1 MPRKIMLVFFLFISE
16 VCYAQVVVSEFNLSD
31 INRGGMTKVQAENYS
46 LLHLNIKNMIYRW
59 MAFLLTVICR
69 INTEILPIR
78 DIMILALVMIH
89 RLPEQSIIGDCFQ

>member
-16 VCYAQVVVSEFNLSD
+16 FCYAQAVVSEFNLSD
-31 INRGGMTKVQAENYS
+31 INRGGMTKAQAEKLLIIALKYQKYDLS
-46 LLHLNIKNMIYRW
+46 LDGV
-59 MAFLLTVICR
+59 FVDGDCR

-78 DIMILALVMIH
+78 DIMILALAMIH

>member
-1 MPRKIMLVFFLFISE
+1 M
-16 VCYAQVVVSEFNLSD
+16 VVSEFNLSD
-31 INRGGMTKVQAENYS
+31 INRGGMTKVQAEK
-46 LLHLNIKNMIYRW
+46 LLIIALKYQNMIYRW

>member
-1 MPRKIMLVFFLFISE
+1 MPRKIMLVFLFISE
-16 VCYAQVVVSEFNLSD
+16 FCYAQVVVSEFNLSD
-31 INRGGMTKVQAENYS
+31 INRGGMTKAQAEK
-46 LLHLNIKNMIYRW
+46 LLIIALKYQNMIYRW

-78 DIMILALVMIH
+78 DIMILALAMIH